1 VSGVREEV
9 AVRRSNDRGGQPRG
23 VDSFAELAFRA
34 KSATVRRRNG
44 AFFRELMAQQS
55 LSPEALRDLQW
66 ERATALLRF
75 ASEATDFYPGFH
87 ARHGVDVSAVRTW
100 DDWESL
106 PIIDRTTVKEHSADF
121 LSAEA
126 GPGTV
131 REALT
136 GGSTG
141 QPLQTKQDARVPS
154 LALAWRMYSWWG
166 IQPWDNLAR
175 VGRWGFGRADALKN
189 GLQWWPTRQSY
200 LDAALLSADSMRA
213 FHRQLCATRPALLE
227 GYVGSMLEFADFLE
241 GSGLEVPPLTAVA
254 TTAAPLTTSVRRRLE
269 TFFDAPVYD
278 EYRGS
283 EFGWLAGECG
293 NHDGLHV
300 FADVRLI
307 EVVDEA
313 GKSLPPG
320 EVGDLVVTDLTNRV
334 FPLIRYRVGDRGA
347 LVESPCPCGVSLP
360 LMTQPEGRST
370 DILRLPS
377 GRSIGHRLMAM
388 FSKHPDSV
396 RLFQIHQRAD
406 YSIVVRVV
414 LGAGEAST
422 RHVEAAVEGLRQRI
436 GHEVPITTEYV
447 DRLPFTGGKVKYVLS
462 DLAPAPSRTA
472 ALEVPTAAG

>member
-1 VSGVREEV
+1 MLHTFVGKWQECARRSGAGPRLTLWDRTGIGFGTSCGRISGTPTRGVFGIREEV
-9 AVRRSNDRGGQPRG
+9 AVRRSNDREGLPRG

-55 LSPEALRDLQW
+55 LPPEALRDLQW

-75 ASEATDFYPGFH
+75 ASGATDFYPDFY
-87 ARHGVDVSAVRTW
+87 ARHGVDVSAVREW

-121 LSAEA
+121 LSVEA

-200 LDAALLSADSMRA
+200 LDAALLSPDSMRA
-213 FHRQLCATRPALLE
+213 FHRQLVTTRPALLE

-241 GSGLEVPPLTAVA
+241 ASGWRCPRSPRSRPPQRRSRRRSAGGWRPSSTPPCTTSSAARSSAGSPVSAA
-254 TTAAPLTTSVRRRLE
+254 TTTGCTSSRTSASSR
-269 TFFDAPVYD
+269 
-278 EYRGS
+278 
-283 EFGWLAGECG
+283 W
-293 NHDGLHV
+293 
-300 FADVRLI
+300 
-307 EVVDEA
+307 
-313 GKSLPPG
+313 
-320 EVGDLVVTDLTNRV
+320 
-334 FPLIRYRVGDRGA
+334 
-347 LVESPCPCGVSLP
+347 
-360 LMTQPEGRST
+360 
-370 DILRLPS
+370 
-377 GRSIGHRLMAM
+377 
-388 FSKHPDSV
+388 
-396 RLFQIHQRAD
+396 
-406 YSIVVRVV
+406 
-414 LGAGEAST
+414 ST
-422 RHVEAAVEGLRQRI
+422 R
-436 GHEVPITTEYV
+436 
-447 DRLPFTGGKVKYVLS
+447 TGS
-462 DLAPAPSRTA
+462 ASPRASSATSW
-472 ALEVPTAAG
+472 